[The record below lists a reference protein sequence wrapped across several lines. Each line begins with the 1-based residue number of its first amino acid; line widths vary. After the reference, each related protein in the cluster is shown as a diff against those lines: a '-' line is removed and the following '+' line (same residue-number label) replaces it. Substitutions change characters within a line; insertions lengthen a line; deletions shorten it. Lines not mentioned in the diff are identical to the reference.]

1 MAIGVTRTLGNFNAN
16 QFQPFVISSSIS
28 NIFLA
33 NVMDDGTIIEV
44 DLQLELTTGANVYLV
59 HNLKIYPG
67 TTQVVFEDTEFKI
80 ANTKM
85 RVRTNVDDGLGVI
98 YTAA

>member
-1 MAIGVTRTLGNFNAN
+1 MAVGITKTLGNFAAD
-16 QFQPFVISSSIS
+16 QFQPFVINSSIS

-44 DLQLELTTGANVYLV
+44 DLQLELTTGADVYLV

-67 TTQVVFEDTEFKI
+67 TTQVVFENTEFKI
-80 ANTKM
+80 ANAKM
-85 RVRTNVDDGLGVI
+85 RVRTDTASGLGVV
-98 YTAA
+98 YTAS